1 MVPEWFSGPLSMA
14 PTVRSMQL
22 RLSEVS
28 DLPDDKRINERDC
41 QQKKRKS
48 EGKICG
54 KGFHLVLFIFPAS
67 QLTD

>member
-1 MVPEWFSGPLSMA
+1 MVPEWFSGPISMA

-41 QQKKRKS
+41 QQKK
-48 EGKICG
+48 GKAKG
-54 KGFHLVLFIFPAS
+54 KYAAKDFI
-67 QLTD
+67 

>member
-1 MVPEWFSGPLSMA
+1 
-14 PTVRSMQL
+14 MQL